1 MLRFRYL
8 ALLTAVTLF
17 AAGCGEETK
26 TDDRPTADPADSE
39 ATLGDL
45 DALLADA
52 PDQSKLP
59 DEPKADGVMPK
70 TFDLVELQSP
80 VRSQASRGVCSIF
93 STVGLMEHLYIKE
106 GTLAN
111 PDFSEQFLQ
120 WSVKTEV
127 GAFTNTEGSSGG
139 RNLEAIRRFGIVDE
153 EASPYETSRWSKS
166 NDERCD
172 KENEDQPVVCYTN
185 GTPADAVVNEAKRWN
200 LPRSRFVSSRPKNIK
215 ASMFQNK
222 TAVIAGMTFF
232 YQSWNHRR
240 SKLPVNSDYW
250 SEGYVLSPN
259 SEDRKI
265 SLEKRAGHSI
275 LLVGWDDDLEVA
287 KVDEAGKVIEDADG
301 NPVMEKGFFVF
312 KNSWG
317 TSGFGLRNKFGAG
330 YGYIAYSYIEEFA
343 NVVTSTPPRLD
354 LEDEICDDGADN
366 NHDRRA
372 DCDDPQCAEAPA
384 CKTDTGATIFEGEG
398 NIEIPDNDEAGV
410 TTKIDVTAEGFVGS
424 VSVDLAVSHPFQGDL
439 KITVIS
445 PDGRRSVVHDHT
457 GSGDDDVKG
466 IFPLTEPIGA
476 AAAGAWTLEVSDNAR
491 TDKGIIDSWSLVFT
505 LTDEQ
510 PIETCDDG
518 QDNVGNGLTD
528 CFDPTCSE
536 SAACQ
541 QAEPREVSLTSEPAA
556 AIPDNDEAGL
566 KSTISTDETGVVQSL
581 VLAVDI
587 THPFRGDL
595 TVGLEHGDRSEILVE
610 KQGGSDDNLSEVF
623 EVEGFEGASLA
634 GDWNLIVSDTA
645 ADDEGT
651 LNSWEMELVVQ

>member
-1 MLRFRYL
+1 MFRFRYFV
-8 ALLTAVTLF
+8 LLTALTLV

-26 TDDRPTADPADSE
+26 TDDLPTADPADSE
-39 ATLGDL
+39 AALGDL

-80 VRSQASRGVCSIF
+80 VRNQRSRGVCSIF

-106 GTLAN
+106 GTITE

-127 GAFTNTEGSSGG
+127 GAFKHTEGSSGG

-153 EASPYETSRWSKS
+153 EASPYEATRWGKS
-166 NDERCD
+166 DDERCD
-172 KENEDQPVVCYTN
+172 SENEDKPVVCYTN
-185 GTPADAVVNEAKRWN
+185 GTPADEVVNEAKRWH
-200 LPRSRFVSSRPKNIK
+200 LPRSRFVSSRAKNVK
-215 ASMFQNK
+215 SFMFQNK

-232 YQSWNHRR
+232 YQSWNHRK
-240 SKLPVNSDYW
+240 SKLPTNRDYW

-259 SEDRKI
+259 AEDRKV

-275 LLVGWDDDLEVA
+275 LLVGWDDELEVP
-287 KVDEAGKVIEDADG
+287 KVDEEGKVIEDADG

-317 TSGFGLRNKFGAG
+317 TSGFGIRNQFGAG

-343 NVVTSTPPRLD
+343 NVVSSTPPKLD

-372 DCDDPQCAEAPA
+372 DCDDPQCAESPA
-384 CKTDTGATIFEGEG
+384 CKTDAGAVIFEGTG
-398 NIEIPDNDEAGV
+398 DVDIPDNDEAGV
-410 TTKIDVTAEGFVGS
+410 STTIDVDAEGFVGS
-424 VSVDLAVSHPFQGDL
+424 VSVDLNVAHPFQGDL
-439 KITVIS
+439 QITVIS
-445 PDGRRSVVHDHT
+445 PDGRRSLIHDRV
-457 GSGDDDVKG
+457 GGGDDDVRGLFELK
-466 IFPLTEPIGA
+466 EPIGA
-476 AAAGAWTLEVSDNAR
+476 AAAGTWTLLVSDNAR
-491 TDKGIIDSWSLVFT
+491 SDKGKIEGWSLVFT

-518 QDNVGNGLTD
+518 VDNVGNGLAD

-536 SAACQ
+536 SEACQ
-541 QAEPREVSLTSEPAA
+541 QVEPRTVNLSSAPALD
-556 AIPDNDEAGL
+556 IPDDNEEGIKD
-566 KSTISTDETGVVQSL
+566 TISTDETGVVQEM
-581 VLAVDI
+581 VLGVEI

-595 TVGLEHGDRSEILVE
+595 TVGIEHGDRSEVLFE
-610 KQGGSDDNLSEVF
+610 KKGGSSDNLSDVF
-623 EVEGFEGASLA
+623 EVPGMEGVQLS
-634 GDWNLIVSDTA
+634 GDWTLVVTDTGA
-645 ADDEGT
+645 ADEGT